1 MNVNVR
7 LAEPDAGTGIEWR
20 CEAWA
25 NGCRCVGMADA
36 KREFNKYVEK
46 SGAKTL
52 LAEAVVNLT
61 NAWMSGKVENG
72 PGPWLRDWAHTD
84 AGHGET
90 QGPELSGTEK
100 QQVSDFLTTS
110 GANDLLTRALVELF
124 ESDRP
129 ADPLTFYR
137 DFFVRQAG
145 PYVPPQS
152 EAAPPTEPAAEP
164 PAASPEPQAESEPAA
179 EAPPVEPETAPQ
191 AEPPPEPE
199 AAETPAENAAEGEA

>member
-1 MNVNVR
+1 
-7 LAEPDAGTGIEWR
+7 
-20 CEAWA
+20 
-25 NGCRCVGMADA
+25 
-36 KREFNKYVEK
+36 
-46 SGAKTL
+46 
-52 LAEAVVNLT
+52 
-61 NAWMSGKVENG
+61 MSGKVENG

-152 EAAPPTEPAAEP
+152 EAKAAPPTEPAAEP

-199 AAETPAENAAEGEA
+199 AAAETPAENAAEGEA